1 MICLFYFMGIPN
13 IDAQLES
20 RYRSATIVG
29 NICVYADPNK
39 AKPIAII
46 VPTEKPL
53 HDIAKGLGVQGD
65 HMEEFVHDDQV
76 NTAVLKQ
83 VQDAG
88 RKAGLAGIEIISGI
102 VLAEEEWTPQNV
114 SAYMADYVYTPWTL
128 DKD

>member
-1 MICLFYFMGIPN
+1 
-13 IDAQLES
+13 
-20 RYRSATIVG
+20 
-29 NICVYADPNK
+29 VYADPNK

-53 HDIAKGLGVQGD
+53 NDIAKELGVKGE
-65 HMEEFVHDDQV
+65 HLEEFVHDDRV

-83 VQDAG
+83 VQEAG

-114 SAYMADYVYTPWTL
+114 SGHAQDICSHYRAETNQQTRVLLHPR
-128 DKD
+128 KSSIARPS